1 MRVEEGKQE
10 EKSEP
15 KEMLREHEKRGKED
29 VYRKI
34 ISFRKITIFSAL
46 MVLGWFHIE
55 TGMPVS

>member
-1 MRVEEGKQE
+1 MEEGKQE

-15 KEMLREHEKRGKED
+15 KEMLGEHEKRGKED

-34 ISFRKITIFSAL
+34 ISFRKITILSAL